1 MPGEPAARIGVLG
14 IGVLGIGAMG
24 LAMALR
30 LRDCGHP
37 VAVHD
42 IDPAREALAIAAG
55 CTVAASPAALAT
67 GCELLIIAVVNA
79 EQAHE
84 VLFGPVGAAAALAPG
99 SAVMLCPTIGP
110 DDTEAC
116 VAALQALGIDGIDA
130 PMSGGPARAR
140 DGSMS
145 LMVACADA
153 VFQRW
158 QPLLQTLGSRLF
170 RVGTRAGDGA
180 RTKLVNN
187 LLAAVNLAGAAEALA
202 LAGRLGLDPAATL
215 AVIEQSS
222 GQSWIGSDR
231 LRRALA
237 EPAFGA
243 QAGGA
248 PATPQ
253 AQMTLL
259 AKDSALALATARE
272 AGFAVPVGEA
282 AAQRF
287 AAAVAGGLARADD
300 SALWRWLADGR

>member
-1 MPGEPAARIGVLG
+1 MSGLAAPAVPIGV
-14 IGVLGIGAMG
+14 IGIGAMG

-42 IDPAREALAIAAG
+42 VDPAREALALAAG
-55 CTVAASPAALAT
+55 CSVAASPAALAG
-67 GCELLIIAVVNA
+67 GCALLIVAVVNA
-79 EQAHE
+79 AQTNE
-84 VLFGPVGAAAALAPG
+84 VLFGPAGAAAALAPG
-99 SAVMLCPTIGP
+99 STVMLCPTIGP
-110 DDTEAC
+110 GDTEAC
-116 VAALQALGIDGIDA
+116 VAALHTLGLAGIDA
-130 PMSGGPARAR
+130 PMSGGPQRAR
-140 DGSMS
+140 NGTMS
-145 LMVACADA
+145 LMVACEDA
-153 VFQRW
+153 VFARW

-170 RVGTRAGDGA
+170 RIGARAGDGA

-202 LAGRLGLDPAATL
+202 LAGRLGLDPNATL

-237 EPAFGA
+237 EQEGTA
-243 QAGGA
+243 QPGRTAA
-248 PATPQ
+248 DSSPQ

-259 AKDSALALATARE
+259 AKDSALALAAARD

-282 AAQRF
+282 AAQQF
-287 AAAVAGGLARADD
+287 AAAVASGLARADD
-300 SALWRWLADGR
+300 SAMWRWLADGQ